1 MSDDEKKGGDGGKDG
16 DGDKPETGFV
26 KDIRKQSQDFPGWY
40 TDVVRKAQLADY
52 SPVRGCMVIRP
63 YGYGLWEFIR
73 DALDGLIK
81 QTGHENWYFPA
92 LIPLSFLM
100 KEAEHV
106 EGFEPEFAMVTR
118 GGGKDLEEPLVLRPT
133 SETMIASVLRDYIQS
148 YRDLPVLT
156 NQWNNVF
163 RWELRTRLFLRTL
176 EFLWQEGH
184 TFHETAAEAE
194 EEVFRMLEQ
203 YRRIAEEWCAVPV
216 LAGRKSETEK
226 FAGAQYSTSIEGMML
241 DGKALQMGTS
251 HYFGQNFTRAYDLT
265 FTARSNAREH
275 PYSTSW
281 GVSTRMVGAVV
292 MAHGDDFG
300 LQLPPRIAPVQVVI
314 IPIFR
319 TETERSQIESALT
332 GILAELDDIRIKVD
346 WRDERPGF
354 KFNEWELKGVPIRM
368 EIGPRDL
375 AKGAV
380 MLVRRLDRAKTA
392 VAVGDLGT
400 AIPAMLESIQADLF
414 KRAQQFREAHTVR
427 VDSLESLI
435 RYFSESVGFVI
446 TPWCGAEEDE
456 IKVKGATSGATTR
469 VVLGK
474 LDGQQRCAICGR
486 PATLEVAWG
495 KAY

>member
-1 MSDDEKKGGDGGKDG
+1 MADD
-16 DGDKPETGFV
+16 DKPESGFV
-26 KDIRKQSQDFPGWY
+26 KEIRKQSADFPGWY

-63 YGYGLWEFIR
+63 YGYSLWENIR
-73 DALDGLIK
+73 DPLDGLIK
-81 QTGHENWYFPA
+81 ETGHENWYFPA

-118 GGGKDLEEPLVLRPT
+118 GGGKELEEPLVLRPT

-184 TFHETAAEAE
+184 TFHETAGEAE
-194 EEVFRMLEQ
+194 EEVVRMLEQ
-203 YRRIAEEWCAVPV
+203 YRRIAEEWCAIPV
-216 LAGRKSETEK
+216 LAGRKSDTEK
-226 FAGAQYSTSIEGMML
+226 FAGAQYSMSIEGMMV

-251 HYFGQNFTRAYDLT
+251 HYFGDNFTRAYDLT
-265 FTARSNAREH
+265 FTGRTNERQF

-292 MAHGDDFG
+292 MAHGDDSG
-300 LQLPPRIAPVQVVI
+300 LQLPPRIAPVQVII

-319 TETERSQIESALT
+319 SDSERSQIDTALQQVLT
-332 GILAELDDIRIKVD
+332 DLEDIRVKVD

-354 KFNEWELKGVPIRM
+354 KFNEWELKGVPLRI

-375 AKGAV
+375 AKGEV
-380 MLVRRLDRAKTA
+380 TLVRRLNRAKQN
-392 VAVGDLGT
+392 VPLGDLGVT
-400 AIPAMLESIQADLF
+400 VPAMLEEIQAALF
-414 KRAQQFREAHTVR
+414 TRAREFREAHTVR
-427 VDSLESLI
+427 LDSLEALVKFFDTSI
-435 RYFSESVGFVI
+435 GFVV
-446 TPWCGAEEDE
+446 TPWCGRAEDE
-456 IKVKGATSGATTR
+456 RTVKDRTTATTR
-469 VVLGK
+469 VILGAS
-474 LDGQQRCAICGR
+474 GPAAQPCGICGR
-486 PATLEVAWG
+486 PATVEVAWG

>member
-1 MSDDEKKGGDGGKDG
+1 MADD
-16 DGDKPETGFV
+16 DKPESGFV
-26 KDIRKQSQDFPGWY
+26 KEIRKQSVDFPGWY
-40 TDVVRKAQLADY
+40 NDVVRKAQLADY

-63 YGYGLWEFIR
+63 YGYALWENIR
-73 DALDGLIK
+73 DPLDGLIK
-81 QTGHENWYFPA
+81 ETGHENWYFPA

-100 KEAEHV
+100 KEQEHV
-106 EGFEPEFAMVTR
+106 DGFQPEFAMVTR
-118 GGGKDLEEPLVLRPT
+118 GGGKELEEPLVLRPT

-194 EEVFRMLEQ
+194 EEVVRMLEQ

-216 LAGRKSETEK
+216 LSGRKSDTEK
-226 FAGAQYSTSIEGMML
+226 FAGAQYSMSIEGMMV

-251 HYFGQNFTRAYDLT
+251 HYFGDNFTRAYDLT
-265 FTARSNAREH
+265 FTGRTNERQY

-292 MAHGDDFG
+292 MAHGDDSG
-300 LQLPPRIAPVQVVI
+300 LQLPPRIAPVQVII

-319 TETERSQIESALT
+319 SDSERLQIDTALQQVLT
-332 GILAELDDIRIKVD
+332 DLEDIRVKVD

-354 KFNEWELKGVPIRM
+354 KFNEWELKGVPLRI

-375 AKGAV
+375 AKGEV
-380 MLVRRLDRAKTA
+380 TVVRRLNRAKQN
-392 VAVGDLGT
+392 VPLGDLGVT
-400 AIPAMLESIQADLF
+400 VPAMLEEIQAALF
-414 KRAQQFREAHTVR
+414 TRAREFREAHTVR
-427 VDSLESLI
+427 LDSLEALVKFFDTSI
-435 RYFSESVGFVI
+435 GFVV
-446 TPWCGAEEDE
+446 TPWCRRAEDE
-456 IKVKGATSGATTR
+456 RTVKDRTTATTR
-469 VVLGK
+469 VILGAS
-474 LDGQQRCAICGR
+474 GPAAQPCAICGR
-486 PATLEVAWG
+486 PASVEVAWG

>member
-1 MSDDEKKGGDGGKDG
+1 MAED
-16 DGDKPETGFV
+16 DKPESGFV
-26 KDIRKQSQDFPGWY
+26 KEIRKQSVDFPGWY
-40 TDVVRKAQLADY
+40 NDVVRKAQLADY

-63 YGYGLWEFIR
+63 YGYAIWENIR
-73 DALDGLIK
+73 DPLDGLIK
-81 QTGHENWYFPA
+81 ETGHENWYFPA
-92 LIPLSFLM
+92 LIPLSFLL

-106 EGFEPEFAMVTR
+106 EGFQPEFAMVTR
-118 GGGKDLEEPLVLRPT
+118 GGGKELEEPLVLRPT

-194 EEVFRMLEQ
+194 EEVARMLEQ

-216 LAGRKSETEK
+216 LAGRKSDREK
-226 FAGAQYSTSIEGMML
+226 FAGAQYSTSIEGMMM

-251 HYFGQNFTRAYDLT
+251 HYFGENFTRAYDLT
-265 FTARSNAREH
+265 FTGRNNERQYPH
-275 PYSTSW
+275 STSW

-292 MAHGDDFG
+292 MAHGDDSG
-300 LQLPPRIAPVQVVI
+300 LQLPPRIAPVQVII

-319 TETERSQIESALT
+319 SDTERSQIETALQ
-332 GILAELDDIRIKVD
+332 GVLADLEDIRVKVD

-354 KFNEWELKGVPIRM
+354 KFNEWELKGVPLRI

-375 AKGAV
+375 AKGEATV
-380 MLVRRLDRAKTA
+380 VRRLNRAKQT
-392 VAVGDLGT
+392 VPLNELGV
-400 AIPAMLESIQADLF
+400 AIPAMLEEIQAALF
-414 KRAQQFREAHTVR
+414 KRGGEFRDAHTVKL
-427 VDSLESLI
+427 DSLEAMVRFFDTSI
-435 RYFSESVGFVI
+435 GFVV
-446 TPWCGAEEDE
+446 TPWCGREEDE
-456 IKVKGATSGATTR
+456 RTVSDRTKATTR
-469 VVLGK
+469 VILAGSEGK
-474 LDGQQRCAICGR
+474 GRPCAICGQ
-486 PATLEVAWG
+486 PATVEVVWG

>member
-1 MSDDEKKGGDGGKDG
+1 MADD
-16 DGDKPETGFV
+16 DKPESGFV
-26 KDIRKQSQDFPGWY
+26 KEIRKQSADFPGWY
-40 TDVVRKAQLADY
+40 NDVVRKAQLADY

-63 YGYGLWEFIR
+63 YGYSIWENIR
-73 DALDGLIK
+73 DPLDGLIK
-81 QTGHENWYFPA
+81 ETGHENWYFPA

-106 EGFEPEFAMVTR
+106 EGFQPEFAMVTR
-118 GGGKDLEEPLVLRPT
+118 GGGKELEEPLVLRPT

-194 EEVFRMLEQ
+194 EEVARMLEQ

-216 LAGRKSETEK
+216 LAGRKSDTEK
-226 FAGAQYSTSIEGMML
+226 FAGAQYSTSIEGMMV

-251 HYFGQNFTRAYDLT
+251 HYFGDNFTRAYDLT
-265 FTARSNAREH
+265 FTGRTNERQY

-292 MAHGDDFG
+292 MAHGDDSG
-300 LQLPPRIAPVQVVI
+300 LQLPPRIAPVQVI
-314 IPIFR
+314 IVPIFR
-319 TETERSQIESALT
+319 SDTERSQIETALQQVLT
-332 GILAELDDIRIKVD
+332 DLEDLRVKVD

-354 KFNEWELKGVPIRM
+354 KFNEWELKGVPVRI

-375 AKGAV
+375 AKGEV
-380 MLVRRLDRAKTA
+380 TIVRRLNRAKQQ
-392 VAVGDLGT
+392 VALGDLGV
-400 AIPAMLESIQADLF
+400 AVPAMLEEIQDALF
-414 KRAQQFREAHTVR
+414 TRARAFRETH
-427 VDSLESLI
+427 
-435 RYFSESVGFVI
+435 
-446 TPWCGAEEDE
+446 
-456 IKVKGATSGATTR
+456 TSGSIR
-469 VVLGK
+469 S
-474 LDGQQRCAICGR
+474 R
-486 PATLEVAWG
+486 PW
-495 KAY
+495 

>member
-1 MSDDEKKGGDGGKDG
+1 MPDDEK
-16 DGDKPETGFV
+16 PESGFV
-26 KDIRKQSQDFPGWY
+26 KEIRKQSVDFPGWY

-63 YGYGLWEFIR
+63 YGYAIWENIR

-81 QTGHENWYFPA
+81 ETGHENWYFPA

-106 EGFEPEFAMVTR
+106 EGFQPEFAMVTR
-118 GGGKDLEEPLVLRPT
+118 GGGKELEEPLVLRPT
-133 SETMIASVLRDYIQS
+133 SETMIASVLRDYIHS

-194 EEVFRMLEQ
+194 EEVVRMLEQ

-216 LAGRKSETEK
+216 LAGRKSDSEK
-226 FAGAQYSTSIEGMML
+226 FAGARYSMSIEGMMM

-251 HYFGQNFTRAYDLT
+251 HYFGDNFTRAYDLT
-265 FTARSNAREH
+265 FTGRNNEQQY

-292 MAHGDDFG
+292 MGHGDDSG

-314 IPIFR
+314 VPIFR
-319 TETERSQIESALT
+319 SDTERRQIEAALVDVCEN
-332 GILAELDDIRIKVD
+332 LKELRVKVD

-354 KFNEWELKGVPIRM
+354 KFNEWELKGVPIRI

-375 AKGAV
+375 AKGEATV
-380 MLVRRLDRAKTA
+380 VRRLDRSKRT
-392 VAVGDLGT
+392 VPLQELSL
-400 AIPAMLESIQADLF
+400 AIPAMLEEIQLGLLA
-414 KRAQQFREAHTVR
+414 RARAFREQHTVR
-427 VDSLESLI
+427 LDSLEALVTFFETSI
-435 RYFSESVGFVI
+435 GFAV
-446 TPWCGAEEDE
+446 TPWCGREDDE
-456 IKVKGATSGATTR
+456 RTVKHRTTATTR
-469 VVLGK
+469 VILSASARE
-474 LDGQQRCAICGR
+474 DQPCAVCGR
-486 PATLEVAWG
+486 PATVEVAWG
-495 KAY
+495 KSY

>member
-1 MSDDEKKGGDGGKDG
+1 MADERDS
-16 DGDKPETGFV
+16 GFV
-26 KDIRKQSQDFPGWY
+26 KEIRKQSADFPGWY

-63 YGYGLWEFIR
+63 YGYSLWENIR
-73 DALDGLIK
+73 DPLDGLIK
-81 QTGHENWYFPA
+81 ETGHENWYFPA

-106 EGFEPEFAMVTR
+106 EGFQPEFAMVTR
-118 GGGKDLEEPLVLRPT
+118 GGGKELEEPLVLRPT

-194 EEVFRMLEQ
+194 EEVVRMLEQ

-216 LAGRKSETEK
+216 LAGRKSDTEK
-226 FAGAQYSTSIEGMML
+226 FAGAQYSMSIEGMMV

-251 HYFGQNFTRAYDLT
+251 HYFGDNFTRAYDLT
-265 FTARSNAREH
+265 FTGRTNERQY

-292 MAHGDDFG
+292 MAHGDDSG
-300 LQLPPRIAPVQVVI
+300 LQLPPRIAPVQVII

-319 TETERSQIESALT
+319 SDSERVQIDTALQQVLT
-332 GILAELDDIRIKVD
+332 DLEDIRVKVD

-354 KFNEWELKGVPIRM
+354 KFNEWELKGVPLRI

-375 AKGAV
+375 AKGEV
-380 MLVRRLDRAKTA
+380 TVVRRLNRAKQN
-392 VAVGDLGT
+392 VPLGDLGVT
-400 AIPAMLESIQADLF
+400 VPAMLEEIQAALF
-414 KRAQQFREAHTVR
+414 TRAREFREAHTVR
-427 VDSLESLI
+427 LDSLDALVKFFDTSI
-435 RYFSESVGFVI
+435 GFVV
-446 TPWCGAEEDE
+446 TPWCGRTEDE
-456 IKVKGATSGATTR
+456 RTVKDRTTATTR
-469 VVLGK
+469 VILGAS
-474 LDGQQRCAICGR
+474 GPAAQPCAICGR
-486 PATLEVAWG
+486 PASVEVAWG

>member
-1 MSDDEKKGGDGGKDG
+1 MADD
-16 DGDKPETGFV
+16 DKPESGFV
-26 KDIRKQSQDFPGWY
+26 KEIRKQSADFPGWY

-63 YGYGLWEFIR
+63 YGYSLWENIR
-73 DALDGLIK
+73 DPLDGLIK
-81 QTGHENWYFPA
+81 ETGHENWYFPA

-118 GGGKDLEEPLVLRPT
+118 GGGKELEEPLVLRPT

-184 TFHETAAEAE
+184 TFHETAGEAE
-194 EEVFRMLEQ
+194 EEVVRMLEQ

-216 LAGRKSETEK
+216 LAGRKSDTEK
-226 FAGAQYSTSIEGMML
+226 FAGAQYSMSIEGMMV

-251 HYFGQNFTRAYDLT
+251 HYFGDNFTRAYDLT
-265 FTARSNAREH
+265 FTGRTNERQF

-292 MAHGDDFG
+292 MAHGDDSG
-300 LQLPPRIAPVQVVI
+300 LQLPPRIAPVQVII

-319 TETERSQIESALT
+319 SDSERSQIDTALQQVLT
-332 GILAELDDIRIKVD
+332 DLEDIRVKVD

-354 KFNEWELKGVPIRM
+354 KFNEWELKGVPLRI

-375 AKGAV
+375 AKGEV
-380 MLVRRLDRAKTA
+380 TLVRRLNRAKQN
-392 VAVGDLGT
+392 VPLGDLGVT
-400 AIPAMLESIQADLF
+400 VPAMLEEIQAALF
-414 KRAQQFREAHTVR
+414 TRAREFREAHTVR
-427 VDSLESLI
+427 LDSLEALVKFFDTSI
-435 RYFSESVGFVI
+435 GFVV
-446 TPWCGAEEDE
+446 TPWCGRAEDE
-456 IKVKGATSGATTR
+456 RTVKDRTTATTR
-469 VVLGK
+469 VILGAS
-474 LDGQQRCAICGR
+474 GPAAQPCGICGR
-486 PATLEVAWG
+486 PATVEVAWG